1 MYECEGEYIADC
13 NARAEAEMAEM
24 QAAEAEMNL
33 IKLGNCET
41 CKYGVDYGESVSF
54 IRCEKLK
61 RAKYVG
67 KDALCED
74 YKSTLELEVE

>member
-1 MYECEGEYIADC
+1 M
-13 NARAEAEMAEM
+13 
-24 QAAEAEMNL
+24 
-33 IKLGNCET
+33 NCET

-74 YKSTLELEVE
+74 YKSTLEDKTNG